1 MVGFLSGLKRVT
13 QSNRIMSLLKNK
25 WVIFAFRISLGVVF
39 LYASFDKIRDPGSFS
54 SNIQNYQILPYG
66 ITNLF
71 AIFLPWVE
79 LYVGACLILGVF
91 LNGAALLSMGMMVM
105 FIIAL
110 GQALARGLDIE
121 CGCFSQEGSLVGL
134 NTLLRDIIW
143 LAMAVFVWRREDK
156 TLELFPK
163 SG

>member
-1 MVGFLSGLKRVT
+1 M
-13 QSNRIMSLLKNK
+13 MSLLKNK

-39 LYASFDKIRDPGSFS
+39 LYASFEKIRDPGSFS
-54 SNIQNYQILPYG
+54 ANIQNYQILPYG
-66 ITNLF
+66 ITNLI
-71 AIFLPWVE
+71 AILLPWVE

-91 LNGAALLSMGMMVM
+91 VDGAVLLSAGMLVL
-105 FIIAL
+105 FIVAL

-134 NTLLRDIIW
+134 NTLLRDLIW
-143 LAMAVFVWRREDK
+143 LAMAVFVWRRKEK

>member
-1 MVGFLSGLKRVT
+1 
-13 QSNRIMSLLKNK
+13 MSLLKNK

-54 SNIQNYQILPYG
+54 GNIQNYQILPYG

-71 AIFLPWVE
+71 AILLPWVE

-91 LNGAALLSMGMMVM
+91 VDGAVLLSAGMLVL
-105 FIIAL
+105 FIVAL

-134 NTLLRDIIW
+134 NTLLRDLIW
-143 LAMAVFVWRREDK
+143 LAMAVFVWHREEK

>member
-1 MVGFLSGLKRVT
+1 
-13 QSNRIMSLLKNK
+13 MSLLKNK
-25 WVIFAFRISLGVVF
+25 WIIFAFRIVLGIVF
-39 LYASFDKIRDPGSFS
+39 LYASFDKIRDPGNFAG
-54 SNIQNYQILPYG
+54 NIQNYQLLPYG

-71 AIFLPWVE
+71 SILLPWVE
-79 LYVGACLILGVF
+79 LYVGTCLILGVF
-91 LNGAALLSMGMMVM
+91 VDGAAFLSTGMMVM

-110 GQALARGLDIE
+110 GQALARGLNIE

-134 NTLLRDIIW
+134 NTLLRDLIW
-143 LAMAVFVWRREDK
+143 LAMALFVWRREEK

>member
-1 MVGFLSGLKRVT
+1 
-13 QSNRIMSLLKNK
+13 MSLLKNK

-54 SNIQNYQILPYG
+54 GNIQNYQILPYG
-66 ITNLF
+66 ITNLI
-71 AIFLPWVE
+71 AILLPWVE

-91 LNGAALLSMGMMVM
+91 VDGAVLLSAVM
-105 FIIAL
+105 LVLFIVAL

-134 NTLLRDIIW
+134 NTLLRDLIW
-143 LAMAVFVWRREDK
+143 LAMAVFVWHREEK

>member
-1 MVGFLSGLKRVT
+1 MV
-13 QSNRIMSLLKNK
+13 SLLKNS
-25 WVIFAFRISLGVVF
+25 WVIFALRIILGIVF
-39 LYASFDKIRDPGSFS
+39 LYASFDKIRNPGSFAG
-54 SNIQNYQILPYG
+54 NIQNYQMLPYG

-71 AIFLPWVE
+71 SIVLPWVE
-79 LYVGACLILGVF
+79 LYVGSCLILGVF
-91 LNGAALLSMGMMVM
+91 VDGAALLSTGMMVM

-134 NTLLRDIIW
+134 NILLRDLIW
-143 LAMAVFVWRREDK
+143 LAMAVFVWRREEK

>member
-1 MVGFLSGLKRVT
+1 V
-13 QSNRIMSLLKNK
+13 SLLKNR
-25 WVIFAFRISLGVVF
+25 WVILAFRIVLGIVF
-39 LYASFDKIRDPGSFS
+39 LYSSFEKIRDPGNFA
-54 SNIQNYQILPYG
+54 SNIQNYQFLPYS

-71 AIFLPWVE
+71 SIFLPWVE
-79 LYVGACLILGVF
+79 LYVGICLILGVF
-91 LNGAALLSMGMMVM
+91 VDGAAFLSTGMMVM

-134 NTLLRDIIW
+134 NTLLRDLIW
-143 LAMAVFVWRREDK
+143 LAMALFVWRREEK